1 MGRAAM
7 AEHQQIGSPAV
18 TVLDA
23 TTNRAWVALGACDQ
37 TARCRGGVLASRLDV
52 AYHCS
57 SDPGS
62 PPADPE
68 LRCLSRQEVAAKI
81 GLERETPAPAGVF
94 RCLKRERGL

>member
-1 MGRAAM
+1 M
-7 AEHQQIGSPAV
+7 AEDQIVRDAAV
-18 TVLDA
+18 AVLDA
-23 TTNRAWVALGACDQ
+23 TTNRAWVALGAWDQ
-37 TARCRGGVLASRLDV
+37 AARGGGGVLAGLLDV
-52 AYHCS
+52 AYHYS

-62 PPADPE
+62 PPVDPE